1 MMDTKKPPED
11 DEARAKGGADDGSG
25 GPPEP
30 CPPEPEGPALETDN
44 LVHEVEIEHEE
55 VKTLKNRLKKKEGEA
70 RQLKKENEELRDR
83 LLRRL
88 AEMDN
93 LKKRL
98 EREKADFYQYAL
110 SDFVK
115 ELLPVLDNLERALEH
130 PDEGNGKSFQEGVR
144 LIHKQ
149 FLDALRKRGVAPI
162 LDIVDHKFDP
172 ARQQAL
178 ATEESEA
185 VEEPVVAAEL
195 QRGYTLNDRLLRPA
209 LVRVRMPKKAQG

>member
-11 DEARAKGGADDGSG
+11 DEAKGRGVDDGSA
-25 GPPEP
+25 GPPEA
-30 CPPEPEGPALETDN
+30 CEPETESPPLDSET
-44 LVHEVEIEHEE
+44 LVHEIEIEHEE
-55 VKTLKNRLKKKEGEA
+55 LKALRSRLKKKEGEA
-70 RQLKKENEELRDR
+70 RQLKKDVDDLRDQ

-88 AEMDN
+88 ADMDN

-98 EREKADFYQYAL
+98 ERDKAEFYQYAL
-110 SDFVK
+110 SEFLR

-149 FLDALRKRGVAPI
+149 FLDALRKRGVTPI
-162 LDIVDHKFDP
+162 LDVVGRRFDP
-172 ARQQAL
+172 AHEQAL
-178 ATEESEA
+178 ATEEADA
-185 VEEPVVAAEL
+185 VEEPTVAAEL

>member
-1 MMDTKKPPED
+1 MMDTKKPPEN
-11 DEARAKGGADDGSG
+11 DETRAKGGVDDGSG

-30 CPPEPEGPALETDN
+30 CPPEPEGPASDTAT
-44 LVHEVEIEHEE
+44 LVHEIEVEHEE
-55 VKTLKNRLKKKEGEA
+55 LRTLRNRLKKKEGEA
-70 RQLKKENEELRDR
+70 RQLKKDNEDLRDQ

-88 AEMDN
+88 ADMDN

-98 EREKADFYQYAL
+98 EREKTDFYQYAL
-110 SDFVK
+110 SEFVK

-130 PDEGNGKSFQEGVR
+130 PDEGNGKSLQEGVR

-162 LDIVDHKFDP
+162 LDIIDRKFDP
-172 ARQQAL
+172 AHEQAL
-178 ATEESEA
+178 ATEESDA